1 MACQWLTNGSCVTII
16 ILKRRDG
23 GAAMKIADLKKRK
36 EELGYT
42 NEMISEMSGVPLG
55 TVQKFFGGAT
65 SRPRY
70 NTLQSIECVLF
81 PENHTRQEATLYKG
95 IVHNLSLDRAN
106 RVSESSALAEY
117 SFDVTDNEYKVA
129 YEKVLSWKK
138 PGEFTV
144 EDWKNLPD
152 GVWME
157 LIDGVLYDRNYP
169 TKRHQFVATRL
180 AFLLNVAI
188 ERKGG
193 PCLLLAPAGVQPDEQ
208 DNKNAF
214 IPDVMIIC
222 DREKYTKDEDIIVG
236 APDYVAEILSPS
248 TEKYDRTVKLN
259 KYWQQG
265 VREYWIIDI
274 QHREV
279 IVYRFDKP
287 VPPVTYSFEDQI
299 PLGISEGGIVI
310 DFKNISDRLRDYFG
324 E

>member
-1 MACQWLTNGSCVTII
+1 
-16 ILKRRDG
+16 
-23 GAAMKIADLKKRK
+23 MKIADLKKRK

-70 NTLQSIECVLF
+70 NTLQSIEAVLF
-81 PENHTRQEATLYKG
+81 PQDHSREEAALYKE
-95 IVHNLSLDRAN
+95 IVRNLTLDYAN
-106 RVSESSALAEY
+106 RVAESSALADY
-117 SFDVTDNEYKVA
+117 SAEVTNKEYKLA

-138 PGEFTV
+138 PGEFTI

-180 AFLLNVAI
+180 ATLLDGAI

-193 PCLLLAPAGVQPDEQ
+193 PCLVLAPAGVQPDEH

-222 DREKYTKDEDIIVG
+222 DRQKYTKDEDIIVG

-287 VPPVTYSFEDQI
+287 VPPVSYGFEDQI
-299 PLGISEGGIVI
+299 PLGISEGEITI